1 MLFLDGSHFA
11 SASLDH
17 CGLLATKEC
26 VTAWSIITCDPPGDF
41 GLDSTG
47 DMNANFEM
55 SKPYPEREREKR
67 RYISTYNE
75 HAYTH
80 THTYANTL
88 TVNSTRLD
96 HEDVAM

>member
-26 VTAWSIITCDPPGDF
+26 VTAWSIITCDLPGDF

-55 SKPYPEREREKR
+55 SKPYPEREGEKSEDIYPPMMNTHTR
-67 RYISTYNE
+67 I
-75 HAYTH
+75 H
-80 THTYANTL
+80 THTQTP
-88 TVNSTRLD
+88 
-96 HEDVAM
+96 